1 MQDEELD
8 NLLNDA
14 ANQYHPPYND
24 KDWGKMQVLLDKHLP
39 QKKYLKIPLLF
50 LLLFFILS
58 STIIIGV
65 IQPWKNKP
73 SIISSSNS
81 GNEKESITSAAAIKL
96 NSATNNKNSKIDV
109 NTIFYEKEIQDINV
123 SKKSISKT
131 LKNNSI
137 ITAGNKPTS
146 ITDVGKSYKL
156 TSKNKTTIKV
166 KIPEVDYEQ
175 MRDENVDAT
184 DIVST
189 TDKKITLE
197 EKVEAEQSDSANINI
212 KKNKPLVTKNGKAYL
227 NKTKSSLIS
236 KFAITLS
243 AGADLS
249 YISLNKLGKIEPV
262 YGAGLIY
269 NTGKHFSIGSGLLIS
284 KKIYYATPTQYKFS
298 GWGSYPY
305 LEKINADCKVYEIP
319 FNIYYNFSPGKKH
332 NWFVNPG
339 LSSFIMKKETYD
351 YYYKN
356 PWGQTYSYEKI
367 INNENKHFFSVLT
380 LSAGYQYNFSK
391 HLSLLATPY
400 LKIPLA
406 GIGSGKV
413 KLNSTGL
420 LFTAALKP
428 FSKQKTK
435 K

>member
-1 MQDEELD
+1 MLDEELD

-39 QKKYLKIPLLF
+39 QKKYRKIPLLF

-58 STIIIGV
+58 STIIIGI

-73 SIISSSNS
+73 STISSSNS
-81 GNEKESITSAAAIKL
+81 GNEKEVTTGAAAIKL
-96 NSATNNKNSKIDV
+96 NSATNNQNGKIDV
-109 NTIFYEKEIQDINV
+109 TTVSYEKEIQDINV
-123 SKKSISKT
+123 SKKSTGKT

-137 ITAGNKPTS
+137 ITAGNKPAS
-146 ITDVGKSYKL
+146 ATDAGKSYKL
-156 TSKNKTTIKV
+156 ITKNKTIIKV
-166 KIPEVDYEQ
+166 KIPDMDYEQ
-175 MRDENVDAT
+175 MSDENVDAT
-184 DIVST
+184 DMVSAN
-189 TDKKITLE
+189 DKKIPLE
-197 EKVEAEQSDSANINI
+197 EKVEAEQSDSINI
-212 KKNKPLVTKNGKAYL
+212 KKDKPLVTKNGKAYL

-249 YISLNKLGKIEPV
+249 YISLNKPGKIEPV

-284 KKIYYATPTQYKFS
+284 KKIYYATPTQYKFT
-298 GWGSYPY
+298 GGGSYPY

-319 FNIYYNFSPGKKH
+319 LNIYYNFNPGKKH

-367 INNENKHFFSVLT
+367 IKNENKHFFSVLT

-428 FSKQKTK
+428 FSKQKNK